1 MVLHL
6 NDKVAIIT
14 GAAMGMGESTAELF
28 AEAGAKVVIADY
40 NAEEGQKV
48 ADAIK
53 ANGGEAT
60 FIQVDVSNEEQV
72 KNLVRETVET
82 YGRLDVAVNNAAI
95 TPDDKPVAEIDF
107 DYYDQLMGV
116 DLKGV
121 MLCMK
126 YEIEQMLKQGDGGS
140 IVNTSSVSRLRPQPS
155 NPAYVTAKHGVIGAT
170 KAAAMDHS
178 SEGIR
183 VNTVCPGAI
192 DTPML
197 QGALEQFDLDP
208 VEYAKQL
215 SLLGRFAE
223 SKEVAHANL
232 WLCSDLSSYVTGA
245 TLAVDGGY
253 TAM

>member
-1 MVLHL
+1 MLNL
-6 NDKVAIIT
+6 NDKVAIVT

-28 AEAGAKVVIADY
+28 AEAGAKVIIADY
-40 NAEEGQKV
+40 NEEAGQKV
-48 ADAIK
+48 AEAIRSS
-53 ANGGEAT
+53 GGEAT
-60 FIQVDVSNEEQV
+60 FIKVDVSNEAEV
-72 KNLVRETVET
+72 KHLVEKTVEV

-95 TPDDKPVAEIDF
+95 TPDDKPIAEMDM
-107 DYYDQLMGV
+107 DYYDQLMDV

-121 MLCMK
+121 ILCMK
-126 YEIEQMLKQGDGGS
+126 YEIQQFQKQGDGGS
-140 IVNTSSVSRLRPQPS
+140 IVNTSSVSGLRPQPM

-170 KAAAMDHS
+170 KSAAMDYS
-178 SEGIR
+178 PEGIR

-215 SLLGRFAE
+215 SMLGRFADA
-223 SKEVAHANL
+223 KEVAHANL

-245 TLAVDGGY
+245 TIAVDGGY